1 MKRSRTEDLQN
12 LAQDVLSMLHCPIKL
27 EKMQPYE
34 AKLGP
39 DGYLYHQDAI
49 DKTIDGI
56 TIHFPDK
63 LITVGT
69 NTPSELV

>member
-34 AKLGP
+34 AKGP
-39 DGYLYHQDAI
+39 LQNSFSDYVKNASLTYI
-49 DKTIDGI
+49 
-56 TIHFPDK
+56 
-63 LITVGT
+63 
-69 NTPSELV
+69 

>member
-34 AKLGP
+34 AKGP
-39 DGYLYHQDAI
+39 LQNSFSDYVKNASLTYIWKALTTRNTQDGE
-49 DKTIDGI
+49 K
-56 TIHFPDK
+56 
-63 LITVGT
+63 
-69 NTPSELV
+69 